1 MYAAIQ
7 ILERKLQESMAMQS
21 SPEADSYV
29 NSLQLALKVLKQY
42 QDKMSKQIEKE
53 LAQG

>member
-7 ILERKLQESMAMQS
+7 ILEKYLRDSMAMQQ

-29 NSLQLALKVLKQY
+29 NQLKLALKVLKQY
-42 QDKMSKQIEKE
+42 QDKMEKQIEKE
-53 LAQG
+53 LIH